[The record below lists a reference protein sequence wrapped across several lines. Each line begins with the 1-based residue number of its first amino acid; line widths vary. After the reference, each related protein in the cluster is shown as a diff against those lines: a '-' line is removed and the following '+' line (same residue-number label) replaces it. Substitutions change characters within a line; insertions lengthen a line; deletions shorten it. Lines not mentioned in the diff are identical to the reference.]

1 VKRRFRLRST
11 TDFKRVR
18 ATGKA
23 YTHPFFVLLVT
34 KGESNH
40 SRLGISVQRKYGTA
54 VERNLV
60 KRRVRSIVTPWMGMN
75 EKLWDGVVI
84 IKNQAGHAEYNQ
96 LQEALANLF
105 IKARLITNAE

>member
-1 VKRRFRLRST
+1 VKRRFRLRNT

-23 YTHPFFVLLVT
+23 YTHPFFVLLVAE
-34 KGESNH
+34 GESNH
-40 SRLGISVQRKYGTA
+40 SRFGISVQRKFGSA

-60 KRRVRSIVTPWMGMN
+60 KRRVRSIVTPWMDGN
-75 EKLWDGVVI
+75 ERVWDGILI

-96 LQEALANLF
+96 LQEALASLF

>member
-1 VKRRFRLRST
+1 MKRRFRLRNT

-34 KGESNH
+34 EGESDH
-40 SRLGISVQRKYGTA
+40 SRFGISVQRKYGSA

-60 KRRVRSIVTPWMGMN
+60 KRRIRSIATPWM
-75 EKLWDGVVI
+75 EKTERMWDGIVI
-84 IKNQAGHAEYNQ
+84 IKNQARQAEYNQ
-96 LQEALANLF
+96 LQEALASLF

>member
-1 VKRRFRLRST
+1 
-11 TDFKRVR
+11 
-18 ATGKA
+18 
-23 YTHPFFVLLVT
+23 
-34 KGESNH
+34 
-40 SRLGISVQRKYGTA
+40 
-54 VERNLV
+54 
-60 KRRVRSIVTPWMGMN
+60 MN

>member
-1 VKRRFRLRST
+1 MKRRFRLRNT

-23 YTHPFFVLLVT
+23 YTHPFFVLLVSE
-34 KGESNH
+34 GESNH

-54 VERNLV
+54 VERNLA
-60 KRRVRSIVTPWMGMN
+60 KRRVRSIATPWMDAGDKM
-75 EKLWDGVVI
+75 WDGIVI

-96 LQEALANLF
+96 MQEALANLF

>member
-1 VKRRFRLRST
+1 VKRRFRLRNT

-34 KGESNH
+34 EGESNH
-40 SRLGISVQRKYGTA
+40 SRLGISVQRKYGNA
-54 VERNLV
+54 VERNLA
-60 KRRVRSIVTPWMGMN
+60 KRRIRTIVTPWMDKS
-75 EKLWDGVVI
+75 EKLWDGIVI

-96 LQEALANLF
+96 LQEALTRLF
-105 IKARLITNAE
+105 IKARLKTNAE